1 MGNPLDSK
9 GTLGE
14 RGWSVSVTGE
24 PSRHRQKLEE
34 KGDGVN
40 PLGSKG
46 SLGEKGWVP
55 QVSRLRPG
63 ILLAKAH
70 QVPCHN
76 PRSKQIPRLFSTLL
90 DKRTVL

>member
-1 MGNPLDSK
+1 MILLLVR
-9 GTLGE
+9 GTVSASTEVGGE
-14 RGWSVSVTGE
+14 RGWG
-24 PSRHRQKLEE
+24 
-34 KGDGVN
+34 N

-76 PRSKQIPRLFSTLL
+76 PRSKQIPRPF
-90 DKRTVL
+90 VLNAVG

>member
-1 MGNPLDSK
+1 MGNPLGSK

-14 RGWSVSVTGE
+14 RGWSVFVPEAS
-24 PSRHRQKLEE
+24 SRHRQKLEE

-46 SLGEKGWVP
+46 VLGERGWGNPLGSKGSLGERGWVP

-63 ILLAKAH
+63 ILLGKAH
-70 QVPCHN
+70 
-76 PRSKQIPRLFSTLL
+76 
-90 DKRTVL
+90 